1 MDDIN
6 KILNNRDQS
15 VILYNF
21 KAKINFITNESKRH
35 CVNKFQEKKK
45 TKFEDL
51 NSNLTCINKF

>member
-21 KAKINFITNESKRH
+21 KAKINLLPMNRSVI
-35 CVNKFQEKKK
+35 V
-45 TKFEDL
+45 
-51 NSNLTCINKF
+51 